1 MSNNL
6 KTNIMGEVNTNV
18 EDSDKVGFRT
28 ADSFG
33 NAKDYRAG
41 DNYANAKLPDRNK
54 EAVAAKEPALIKL
67 LDIVD
72 AKIEGINLTLSDFAS
87 SLLHL
92 GLTNEGSYELMSSY
106 VNENSD
112 GNLVPMSKGS
122 ILSRTSEVMERL
134 NKMESRVIN
143 INGALKDLV
152 G

>member
-1 MSNNL
+1 
-6 KTNIMGEVNTNV
+6 MGDFNTNV
-18 EDSDKVGFRT
+18 KDD
-28 ADSFG
+28 
-33 NAKDYRAG
+33 AKDYRAG
-41 DNYANAKLPDRNK
+41 DNYGNAKLPNRNT
-54 EAVAAKEPALIKL
+54 EAVAAREPALIKL

-72 AKIEGINLTLSDFAS
+72 ARIEGINLTLSNIAS
-87 SLLHL
+87 SLLQL

-112 GNLVPMSKGS
+112 KNMVLESKGS
-122 ILSRTSEVMERL
+122 ILSRTSEVVDRL